1 VSDVTTPKS
10 PTGSTLEETIGT
22 QASDV
27 NLRQAVTACLCGGES
42 RRWTISELVER
53 FKSLGISASAGA
65 VTRALAELEVE
76 LELSAWAP
84 WRLIERG
91 AEWILVPKSELM
103 DLLLGVR
110 ALPVLSTLTE
120 THKAVLLVV
129 IGHRRKGGVSRSRIS
144 EILRLDPS
152 AFLKDLNKQ
161 SLVYADP
168 VREFNF
174 WRPTPEALLELGLR
188 SYSDIPAIKELEEW
202 FEAIEKRSASKPDLE
217 SFFSKSEK
225 LQARRRKRAL
235 QQRLSVSASNRS
247 GVPQ

>member
-1 VSDVTTPKS
+1 VSDVSTPKS
-10 PTGSTLEETIGT
+10 PTGSTLEEKIGT

-53 FKSLGISASAGA
+53 FKSLGISASAGG

-110 ALPVLSTLTE
+110 GLPVLSTLTE

-144 EILRLDPS
+144 EILKLDPS
-152 AFLKDLNKQ
+152 GLLEDLKKQ
-161 SLVYADP
+161 SLIYADP
-168 VREFNF
+168 VREFSF

-202 FEAIEKRSASKPDLE
+202 FEAIEKRSPAKPDLE
-217 SFFSKSEK
+217 SIFSKSEK

-235 QQRLSVSASNRS
+235 QQRLSVGASNRS

>member
-1 VSDVTTPKS
+1 MSDVTTPKS